1 MKEGHTSAIYVEGI
15 QKCTFYKILHKTV
28 EKILLNALS
37 VSMPPIEM
45 ILLKCI
51 YTVVRNP
58 TNAAS
63 VTLPQG

>member
-37 VSMPPIEM
+37 VSIVLSSGALTIMVAGL
-45 ILLKCI
+45 ILYCLIKRSCGA
-51 YTVVRNP
+51 V
-58 TNAAS
+58 
-63 VTLPQG
+63 